1 MVKAQL
7 SKKVVAMVCMFA
19 LALAVV
25 TISGVPARTQDNA
38 GKIHPGFALPGQG
51 GPQGEFLS
59 TTGHV
64 LNSTLYDSSNGNTA
78 SCSTIG
84 CFVTAP
90 LFTEN
95 IACPGPA
102 GTKCTYEVDIAAQT
116 EVSVA
121 GEDGVFQ
128 FLIDGAS
135 PNGGGIG
142 GDGLFSVED
151 QGAAGLYTS
160 AYTVT
165 SQVQNASTNQSHSIV
180 VNIGCID
187 TLGVGGCTGT
197 AGFSDLTVGVLK
209 P

>member
-1 MVKAQL
+1 MRKVQS
-7 SKKVVAMVCMFA
+7 SKKAVAMACTFALAVAVVAM
-19 LALAVV
+19 
-25 TISGVPARTQDNA
+25 SGVPARTQDNS
-38 GKIHPGFALPGQG
+38 GKTHLGVPTPGQG
-51 GPQGEFLS
+51 GPQEESLP
-59 TTGHV
+59 TTKHV
-64 LNSTLYDSSNGNTA
+64 LNSVLYDSSIGAFA
-78 SCSTIG
+78 SCSTTG
-84 CFVTAP
+84 CTATANI
-90 LFTEN
+90 FTEN

-116 EVSVA
+116 EISSA
-121 GEDGVFQ
+121 GEDGLFQ
-128 FLIDGAS
+128 FLIDGAA
-135 PNGGGIG
+135 PNGGGTG
-142 GDGLFSVED
+142 GDGLYSVED
-151 QGAAGLYTS
+151 LGAAGLYTN